1 MRKDQ
6 IRLFSAVIAAGL
18 LFTWWG
24 VFDFLGGQRGSTY
37 FNEIQLSKGF
47 AIPTADATFIMRDF
61 HKMRVFLDTWQG
73 LLVLAA
79 LTSIGLVW
87 IARTWSLVA
96 LSLMALAA
104 YAGFLTFHGST
115 FQLSQVVG
123 TDFVALDYVA
133 HLRETLDRRLAYE
146 PFEAGL
152 DSIVWFAQAIF
163 VRVPLF
169 VALVVFPL
177 AALIEVARQRQRGRR
192 RAIPATTQ
200 G

>member
-6 IRLFSAVIAAGL
+6 IRLLSAVIVAGL

-24 VFDFLGGQRGSTY
+24 VLDFLGGQRGSTY
-37 FNEIQLSKGF
+37 FNEIDLSKGF

-73 LLVLAA
+73 LIVLAV
-79 LTSIGLVW
+79 LTSIGLAW
-87 IARTWSLVA
+87 IARTWSLVV
-96 LSLMALAA
+96 LSLAGLAA
-104 YAGFLTFHGST
+104 YAGFLTFHWST
-115 FQLSQVVG
+115 FQLSQVFG
-123 TDFVALDYVA
+123 TDFIPFDYVV

-146 PFEAGL
+146 RFEAGL

-163 VRVPLF
+163 VRAPLF
-169 VALVVFPL
+169 VALVLFPL
-177 AALIEVARQRQRGRR
+177 TALIEIVRQRQAGRR
-192 RAIPATTQ
+192 RVIPATAQ